1 MSSSD
6 AAKAIGVIGSGTMGA
21 GIAQVAAAAG
31 FPVFLVDT
39 SLERATTA
47 RIRIATGLRKLVD
60 KGKITTEVADE
71 TIGRITPSESLYDL
85 QFASYVIEAVF
96 ENFETKSEILND
108 LSAIVPETT
117 VVASNTSSIS
127 ITRLADSFARPE
139 QVIGMHFFNPVPVLT
154 LVELIR
160 GRQTSDET
168 VQRAREM
175 ASAFGK
181 TAIDVRDSPGFVVNR
196 VKMPMIREAI
206 ALLEEDVAS
215 REGIDDSMKLG
226 AAHPMGPLQLA
237 DLIGL
242 DVVLSIMEVI
252 HQDLNSAS
260 YDPPILLREMVA
272 SGKLGRK
279 SGEGFYVY
287 G

>member
-1 MSSSD
+1 MSASED
-6 AAKAIGVIGSGTMGA
+6 VKAVGVIGSGTMGA

-39 SLERATTA
+39 SLERATTGRA
-47 RIRIATGLRKLVD
+47 RIDAGLRKLVD
-60 KGKITTEVADE
+60 KGKTGSEVADG
-71 TIGRITPSESLYDL
+71 IVDRIIPSESLHDL
-85 QFASYVIEAVF
+85 QFAGYVIEAVF
-96 ENFETKSEILND
+96 ENFETKSEILRD

-127 ITRLADSFARPE
+127 ITQLAGSFARPE
-139 QVIGMHFFNPVPVLT
+139 LVIGMHFFNPVPVLT

-160 GRQTSDET
+160 GRQTSDAT

-175 ASAFGK
+175 ATAFGK

-196 VKMPMIREAI
+196 VMMPMIKEAI
-206 ALLEEDVAS
+206 ALLQEGVAN

-252 HQDLNSAS
+252 HNDLSSSS
-260 YDPPILLREMVA
+260 YEPPVLLREMVA
-272 SGKLGRK
+272 AGKLGRK
-279 SGEGFYVY
+279 SGEGFYAY